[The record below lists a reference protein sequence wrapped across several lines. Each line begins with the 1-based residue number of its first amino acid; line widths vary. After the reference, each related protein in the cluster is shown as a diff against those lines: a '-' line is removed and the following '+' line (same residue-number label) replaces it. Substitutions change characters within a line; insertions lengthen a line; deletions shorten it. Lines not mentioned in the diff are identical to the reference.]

1 MVRRIKKKYGY
12 ISLVLFICAIPI
24 TFYSLMFY
32 DSAPYF
38 TLCIFGCFS
47 VENCTTNDKNWG
59 KYTSLSYVFSLAFLL
74 SAQALSIRF
83 NLIFIK
89 FTTFDVKKMVNEVNE
104 KYSKDIKKRRNGEDD
119 DDDDSEYE
127 GKPNETRMNAISTK
141 IDNKDDQIDMHSDKG
156 KNSASYMDNKIEF
169 SGFHRERFQ
178 NEFTNVAATFKPIKY
193 RN

>member
-1 MVRRIKKKYGY
+1 
-12 ISLVLFICAIPI
+12 
-24 TFYSLMFY
+24 MFY

-89 FTTFDVKKMVNEVNE
+89 FTSFDVKKMVNEVNE
-104 KYSKDIKKRRNGEDD
+104 KYSKDKKKKNDGKEEDDD
-119 DDDDSEYE
+119 DDDDSEFD
-127 GKPNETRMNAISTK
+127 GKPNTTRINAISTK

-156 KNSASYMDNKIEF
+156 ANSANYMSGQMEF

-178 NEFTNVAATFKPIKY
+178 NEFTKVAATFKPIKY
-193 RN
+193 KN